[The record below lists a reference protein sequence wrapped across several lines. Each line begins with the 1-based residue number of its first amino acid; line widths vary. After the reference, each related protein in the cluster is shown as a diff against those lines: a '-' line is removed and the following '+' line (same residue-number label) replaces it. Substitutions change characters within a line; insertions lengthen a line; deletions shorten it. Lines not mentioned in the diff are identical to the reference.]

1 MHDTRYRMKNR
12 NGFTLLEII
21 LVLFL
26 MAFIL
31 GLSTI
36 FFANTLPS
44 SRLHATAREISA
56 TIRHA
61 RHLALINGDKQT
73 MTINLDSRNYGIE
86 GIAHKNIPTGIT
98 LKVTDP
104 LLGEIRKGEY
114 LFIFHATGAM
124 EGGTI
129 VLSTEKKTVS
139 IQLDPVV
146 GSVVIK

>member
-1 MHDTRYRMKNR
+1 MHDTRYRIKNH

-44 SRLHATAREISA
+44 SRLYATAREISA

-86 GIAHKNIPTGIT
+86 GIAQKNIPSGIT

-104 LLGEIRKGEY
+104 LLGDIHKGEY
-114 LFIFHATGAM
+114 PFIFHATGAM